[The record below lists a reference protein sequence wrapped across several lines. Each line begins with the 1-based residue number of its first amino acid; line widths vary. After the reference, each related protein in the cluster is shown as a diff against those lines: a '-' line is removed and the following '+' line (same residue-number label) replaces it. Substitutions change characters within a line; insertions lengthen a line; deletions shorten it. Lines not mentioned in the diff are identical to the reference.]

1 MTTIRRALISG
12 FGDASNVK
20 IVTETIDAPG
30 KNEVQVDVIY
40 SGFSGADINMRL
52 GVYPQQKTAP
62 LYPGYCFVGRVA
74 VNGRKSNRFRPGDL
88 VGAVTVYDSEADKI
102 NVEEKYLVA
111 VPPGVDTRLALAA
124 VLDWNTAYGLV
135 HRATTIVGRGKRIFI
150 HGLSGAVGYATMT
163 LCLLEGAEVYGTA
176 SLRNHEALRGLG
188 VTPFVYTDK
197 AWMGEMRARGGAHVV
212 YDALGF
218 ESYDESWEIL
228 VRDEPSRLVGFGGN
242 LNAVQAGS
250 AKPRSQLP
258 GTLKLLAK
266 NGCLWTKRS
275 AGFYYIDRTRDT
287 YVPDLQAVLQLLAEG
302 KFEVPI
308 KKIWDL
314 DNIREPHEQWTKVT
328 GMGSCLI
335 RVDQTA

>member
-12 FGDASNVK
+12 FGDASHVK

-40 SGFSGADINMRL
+40 SGFSGADINMR
-52 GVYPQQKTAP
+52 
-62 LYPGYCFVGRVA
+62 
-74 VNGRKSNRFRPGDL
+74 DL

-102 NVEEKYLVA
+102 NVEEKYL
-111 VPPGVDTRLALAA
+111 
-124 VLDWNTAYGLV
+124 
-135 HRATTIVGRGKRIFI
+135 GKRIFI
-150 HGLSGAVGYATMT
+150 HGLSGAVGYATLT
-163 LCLLEGAEVYGTA
+163 LCLLEGADVYGTA
-176 SLRNHEALRGLG
+176 SLRNHEALRRLG

-218 ESYDESWEIL
+218 ESYDEPWEIL

-302 KFEVPI
+302 KFKAPI

-335 RVDQTA
+335 RVDQNA

>member
-111 VPPGVDTRLALAA
+111 VPPGVDTRSALAA

-135 HRATTIVGRGKRIFI
+135 HRATTIVGQGKRIFI

-163 LCLLEGAEVYGTA
+163 LCLLGGGPKSYGDGVA
-176 SLRNHEALRGLG
+176 YANHEALAGPWG
-188 VTPFVYTDK
+188 VHAIRVHEQGVD
-197 AWMGEMRARGGAHVV
+197 GRDGGRRGGCT
-212 YDALGF
+212 
-218 ESYDESWEIL
+218 
-228 VRDEPSRLVGFGGN
+228 RRC
-242 LNAVQAGS
+242 
-250 AKPRSQLP
+250 
-258 GTLKLLAK
+258 T
-266 NGCLWTKRS
+266 TRS
-275 AGFYYIDRTRDT
+275 ASRAMTKSWGDFSPAAQRVAAARTLSSGQERVSVDEA
-287 YVPDLQAVLQLLAEG
+287 QRGVLLHRRTATRTCRICRPSALLAEG

-314 DNIREPHEQWTKVT
+314 DNIREPHAQWTNVT

-335 RVDQTA
+335 RVDQNA